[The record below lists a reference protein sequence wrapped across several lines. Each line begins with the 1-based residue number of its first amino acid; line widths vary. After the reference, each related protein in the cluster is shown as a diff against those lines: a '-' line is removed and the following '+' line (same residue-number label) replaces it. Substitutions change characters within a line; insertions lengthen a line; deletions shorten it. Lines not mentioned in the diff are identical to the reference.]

1 MTRSAGKNTKSEHFE
16 PNVSKRDRS
25 DYISDLPAENPRVVG
40 INQPISSAPETP
52 VKKVDQS
59 VATEDDED
67 DTDVTP
73 QFVYDPPW
81 QKDLVRDERL
91 YFSLV
96 TVQVSFSRATASE
109 SIMHLTNMFPFLHP

>member
-1 MTRSAGKNTKSEHFE
+1 MTRSAGKNTKSEHPE

-40 INQPISSAPETP
+40 NNQPISSAPETP

-59 VATEDDED
+59 VATEDGED

-96 TVQVSFSRATASE
+96 TIQVSFSRTTE
-109 SIMHLTNMFPFLHP
+109 SIMHLTDMSPFLLPKS